1 MPRKQKP
8 EPKMLDNKVLRLFY
22 HGVDEERVI
31 VPGDSKI
38 TFGPAIPGPMRPG
51 TFEGN
56 REYAVRVYDGPTE
69 KNGLLAVFT
78 GVRSMRMDTIK
89 VSKLVIREAGKE
101 IWKNDEEGMTLNRE
115 VKRTRHLVADTD
127 KEAW

>member
-1 MPRKQKP
+1 
-8 EPKMLDNKVLRLFY
+8 MLDNKVLRLFY

-38 TFGPAIPGPMRPG
+38 TFGPAIPFQGRG
-51 TFEGN
+51 GFDSGQ

-69 KNGLLAVFT
+69 KAGLLAVFT